1 MDENPLRFSKATKW
15 FKGKFEKSHDK
26 YTAYFG
32 EKKQLLELQELFQK
46 FDFDGSGTLDLD
58 ELCEMF

>member
-32 EKKQLLELQELFQK
+32 EKKQLLELQELF
-46 FDFDGSGTLDLD
+46 
-58 ELCEMF
+58 